1 MYRSQI
7 RYCTYTQLAL
17 LHPFLDSLSG
27 ITHKFD
33 GLNIIRIN
41 GNIRDLRL
49 LLGACGIFLLT
60 LVLLVTRQ
68 VGNTISEDFAEVK
81 TTLLQEV
88 GCAGGKRELAL
99 KLQINTF
106 GGQRAKIEVVGLGEV
121 EL

>member
-17 LHPFLDSLSG
+17 LHPFLDSLSS
-27 ITHKFD
+27 ITHEFD
-33 GLNIIRIN
+33 GLNIIRID

-49 LLGACGIFLLT
+49 LVGACGIFFLT
-60 LVLLVTRQ
+60 LVLLVARQ
-68 VGNTISEDFAEVK
+68 IGNAISEDLAEVK
-81 TTLLQEV
+81 STLFQEV
-88 GCAGGKRELAL
+88 GCAGGECELAL

-106 GGQRAKIEVVGLGEV
+106 GGQRAKIEVVGLCQV

>member
-1 MYRSQI
+1 
-7 RYCTYTQLAL
+7 
-17 LHPFLDSLSG
+17 
-27 ITHKFD
+27 
-33 GLNIIRIN
+33 
-41 GNIRDLRL
+41 
-49 LLGACGIFLLT
+49 
-60 LVLLVTRQ
+60 VTRQ